1 MTIYMVMASG
11 PYLLELPLVI
21 DDLHKRGERAMH
33 EVDISI
39 VAKLFVQ
46 TGKDITVK
54 SIRDTTDRIAG
65 NMERGLVI
73 YLQGDEPIT
82 STEEAA
88 RLFSA
93 WVQKEMA
100 KIGLE
105 L

>member
-1 MTIYMVMASG
+1 MASG
-11 PYLLELPLVI
+11 PYLLELPPVM
-21 DDLHKRGERAMH
+21 DDLHKRGAWAMN

-54 SIRDTTDRIAG
+54 SIHDATDRIAG

-82 STEEAA
+82 STMVDPLVKTKS
-88 RLFSA
+88 RS
-93 WVQKEMA
+93 V
-100 KIGLE
+100 
-105 L
+105 